1 MAFVSFM
8 NGHEDIYSLSGFFI
22 GAKNSVKRRAYQKRM
37 IFSTVCPKLFGTPKM
52 YQNGPQMTN

>member
-1 MAFVSFM
+1 MAFGSFM

-37 IFSTVCPKLFGTPKM
+37 IFSTLHWISFAFWTA
-52 YQNGPQMTN
+52 PQSH